1 MKWSIS
7 REKSHPKNQST
18 SSLQEKINYYC
29 TSLDSDTKDIESI
42 KKNLNLKNHH
52 FEELR
57 EIVERRY

>member
-7 REKSHPKNQST
+7 KEKLHQKNQLT
-18 SSLQEKINYYC
+18 NSLQEKINYYC
-29 TSLDSDTKDIESI
+29 TSLDNDTKDIESI
-42 KKNLNLKNHH
+42 KENLNLKNHH